1 MNSKV
6 LNEGE
11 WMCLG
16 NRLRQNGPRDEDSA
30 GLEVGGG
37 SVIKVW
43 FWPLPLPTCVMLAK
57 LLNFF
62 GPRFFHCKIGIIKP
76 PGCCGVECKVSRTSP
91 GT

>member
-37 SVIKVW
+37 SVIKV
-43 FWPLPLPTCVMLAK
+43 
-57 LLNFF
+57 
-62 GPRFFHCKIGIIKP
+62 
-76 PGCCGVECKVSRTSP
+76 
-91 GT
+91 